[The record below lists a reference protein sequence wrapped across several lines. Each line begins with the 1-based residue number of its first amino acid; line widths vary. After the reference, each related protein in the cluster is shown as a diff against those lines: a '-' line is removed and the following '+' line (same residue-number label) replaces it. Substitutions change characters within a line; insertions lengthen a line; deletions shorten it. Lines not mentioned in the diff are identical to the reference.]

1 MKTTSNL
8 KIAGALSAALTM
20 AGCASGP
27 TGFYNE
33 DANYNGQR
41 TRIENQPIDCT
52 IVTQRSG
59 TLRGGNTTQVGDG
72 SWSERCVSSPH
83 ANQRQSGTD
92 PIQREFDRVQSGVVR
107 DVGNEV
113 RRGVRDALRGVLDF
127 N

>member
-1 MKTTSNL
+1 MKTKSSL
-8 KIAGALSAALTM
+8 KIAGALSAAISM

-27 TGFYNE
+27 SVYYSE

-41 TRIENQPIDCT
+41 TRIINQPTDCT
-52 IVTQRSG
+52 IITQRGG
-59 TLRGGNTTQVGDG
+59 TLRGGTTTQVGDG

-83 ANQRQSGTD
+83 AGQRQRGTD
-92 PIQREFDRVQSGVVR
+92 PIQREIERTQQGIAR

-113 RRGVRDALRGVLDF
+113 RRGVRDAIRGVLDF